1 MKLKYYMRGLGIGII
16 LTTLI
21 LTLGNRTISDE
32 EVVKRATALGMS
44 FEDKEDDK
52 LNEMLGNE
60 EVTSPSLTPTTN
72 PISEPTPTIG
82 LEPSPTVTIAPTKAP
97 EPTVEP
103 EPTTAPKPTSAPDKG
118 QGKKQTISFTI
129 ERGMDSK
136 EVANV
141 LVQVGLIQDANDFN
155 KYIIKV
161 GKASNIKA
169 ADFKIKE
176 NSSYDEIIK
185 MITLK

>member
-21 LTLGNRTISDE
+21 LTLGNRKISDE
-32 EVVKRATALGMS
+32 EVVKRATALGMI
-44 FEDKEDDK
+44 FEEKEDDK
-52 LNEMLGNE
+52 LNEMLGNGE
-60 EVTSPSLTPTTN
+60 AVTPSLAPTN
-72 PISEPTPTIG
+72 KPSSEPTPTVG
-82 LEPSPTVTIAPTKAP
+82 LVQEPTPTITIAPTKAP
-97 EPTVEP
+97 EPTA
-103 EPTTAPKPTSAPDKG
+103 TPKPTSEPNKE
-118 QGKKQTISFTI
+118 QGKNKTISFTI

-141 LVQVGLIQDANDFN
+141 LVQVGLIKDAEDFN
-155 KYIIKV
+155 RYIIKV

-185 MITLK
+185 TITLK